1 MSTVVLAYQY
11 VEPAQDIMEQLREI
25 SAYSGQDYHG
35 ATTLKRSEA
44 FSQLIINLVGQ
55 MDDNVCLVEYLNF
68 NQELL
73 TIRSFV
79 DRGRQQ
85 GLAESIIGNGLVTS
99 SQGIVILR
107 NRKSGDV
114 TPKLHDRQLIRY
126 LLSGLKILG
135 TSLLDYIINREGQIF
150 SAQEAGILKNGV
162 KPEN

>member
-1 MSTVVLAYQY
+1 MSTVALASQY
-11 VEPAQDIMEQLREI
+11 VAPAQDIMEQLREI
-25 SAYSGQDYHG
+25 SAYSEQNYEGSP
-35 ATTLKRSEA
+35 TFKKSEA

-73 TIRSFV
+73 TIRSFI

-107 NRKSGDV
+107 NRKSGDA

-162 KPEN
+162 KPGN